1 MSPDLLETLVVY
13 LAFVLYAIG
22 FAFFLFSILFQCWG
36 LFFNRNRNQQV
47 DVESS
52 AGDIESGETSNPP
65 PPPPVHVLSAI
76 SEAWLPDIPGAKP
89 LTMYAAS
96 DECAICLEDF
106 KEKEVC
112 WVLVKC
118 DHVFHKPCAEEWL
131 KRSLSCPLCRTNA
144 NPIVNV

>member
-1 MSPDLLETLVVY
+1 MSPDLLETLVAY
-13 LAFVLYAIG
+13 LVFTLNGMG
-22 FAFFLFSILFQCWG
+22 FASFLFSVIFQCWG
-36 LFFNRNRNQQV
+36 FFFNRNQNQQG

-52 AGDIESGETSNPP
+52 AGDIELGETSNPP
-65 PPPPVHVLSAI
+65 PPRVHVLPAI
-76 SEAWLPDIPGAKP
+76 SETWLPDIPGAKP

-131 KRSLSCPLCRTNA
+131 KRSFWCPLCRTNA
-144 NPIVNV
+144 